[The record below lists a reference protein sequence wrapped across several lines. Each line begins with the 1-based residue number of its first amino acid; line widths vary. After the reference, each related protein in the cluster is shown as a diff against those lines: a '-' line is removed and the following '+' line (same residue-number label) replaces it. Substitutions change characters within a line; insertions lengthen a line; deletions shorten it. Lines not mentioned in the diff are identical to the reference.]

1 MRCFALRTL
10 AFDMSVRAQTRATR
24 MFLVFDTLPTQVP
37 LSAVLANGA
46 TFAGRALRFSPVVRA
61 LQVPVKGLNN
71 PKP

>member
-1 MRCFALRTL
+1 
-10 AFDMSVRAQTRATR
+10 

-61 LQVPVKGLNN
+61 PQVPVKGLNN